1 MTKLLPAGL
10 VSLRG
15 AAEILESYLF
25 SGLPEQISVAELR
38 KQGFDVGDGTE
49 RNKAVAEL
57 WKAVDQGKVQAIA
70 IGPAA
75 ILYVLTPDQTKEV
88 PFLRNPRGGDLS
100 FLRPSNP
107 AHHDFI
113 KQFGPNLADVSLAF
127 QKFEVEKLARRL
139 RQKRRQDVDGGKA
152 ATQRG
157 RPSLQADV
165 IVCIRQVVDSG
176 KWVSPQSVKALTVE
190 VNKIGNFIRKVSAET
205 VARALDRLR
214 QDSQDRRFERVR
226 RKERT

>member
-1 MTKLLPAGL
+1 MTRLLPTGL
-10 VSLRG
+10 VSLHG
-15 AAEILESYLF
+15 AAEILETYLF
-25 SGLPEQISVAELR
+25 SGMSERASVAELR
-38 KQGFDVGDGTE
+38 KQGIDVADGAE

-75 ILYVLTPDQTKEV
+75 IRYSLTSDQTKNV

-107 AHHDFI
+107 AHNDFV

-127 QKFEVEKLARRL
+127 QKSEIEKLARRL
-139 RQKRRQDVDGGKA
+139 RQQRRRDAKNGE
-152 ATQRG
+152 ATTRRG

-165 IVCIRQVVDSG
+165 VVYIRKAVDEG
-176 KWVSPQSVKALTVE
+176 KWIPPQSIKALTAE
-190 VNKIGNFIRKVSAET
+190 VNKVGNFKSKVSAET
-205 VARALDRLR
+205 VGRALDQLH
-214 QDSQDRRFERVR
+214 QDSKDRRFERVR

>member
-25 SGLPEQISVAELR
+25 SGLPEPISVAELR

-88 PFLRNPRGGDLS
+88 PFLRNSRGGDLS

-107 AHHDFI
+107 TLNDFVE
-113 KQFGPNLADVSLAF
+113 QFGPNLSDVSLAF
-127 QKFEVEKLARRL
+127 QKSEIEKLARRL
-139 RQKRRQDVDGGKA
+139 RQERRRDAKSGE
-152 ATQRG
+152 ATTRRG
-157 RPSLQADV
+157 RPSLRADV
-165 IVCIRQVVDSG
+165 VIYIRKAVDEG
-176 KWVSPQSVKALTVE
+176 KWIPPQSIKALTAE
-190 VNKIGNFIRKVSAET
+190 VNKVGNFKKKVSAET
-205 VARALDRLR
+205 VGRVLDQLH